1 MTIQQL
7 RDLVDDTMPDNT
19 DGEITPAIVRT
30 ILHDIINK
38 LTISQV
44 AGHYGGVA
52 PTDPPT
58 DPAVY
63 STAYDLDE
71 PHDLWHWN
79 PETSAWQ

>member
-1 MTIQQL
+1 MTIAEL
-7 RDLVDDTMPDNT
+7 DALIDDTMPDNT
-19 DGEITPAIVRT
+19 SELITPAIVRT
-30 ILHDIINK
+30 ILHDIVAK
-38 LTISQV
+38 LTLTQT

-58 DPAVY
+58 DPDVY

-79 PETSAWQ
+79 PETLSWQ